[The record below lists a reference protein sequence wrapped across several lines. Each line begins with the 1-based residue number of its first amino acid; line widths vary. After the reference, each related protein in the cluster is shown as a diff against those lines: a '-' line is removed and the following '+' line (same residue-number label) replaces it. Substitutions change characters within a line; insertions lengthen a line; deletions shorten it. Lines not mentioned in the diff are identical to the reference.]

1 MKRKICICGHFGFG
15 QNLLN
20 GQTVKT
26 KIMYEWL
33 SNKFGDEVVTID
45 THGSKTKQIVA
56 VLKSIKMLRRCENI
70 IILPAHNGIKIFAPI
85 LAFFNRI
92 YKRKLQYVVIGGWLP
107 DFIKNKKF
115 LTKSL
120 KEFSTIYVETKIMKR
135 HLLEQNFENIQVM
148 PNCKNL
154 KVLSKDEMLCSN
166 EKPFKIC
173 TFSRVMREKGIADIV
188 ELIREINQQA
198 DAIIYELDI
207 YGQIDIG
214 QQEWFENLSREF
226 PSYIKYKGQV
236 AFDKSVEVLKGY
248 FLLVFPTRFY
258 TEGIPG
264 TIIDAYAAGVPV
276 VASRWESFEDIVE
289 EGVTGFGYEFD
300 NISELKNKLLEI
312 AESPWSINNMKENC
326 LIKANDYEVNRV
338 FADLVI

>member
-1 MKRKICICGHFGFG
+1 MCGHFGFG

-85 LAFFNRI
+85 LAFFNQI

-120 KEFSTIYVETKIMKR
+120 KKFSTIYVETKIMKR

-154 KVLSKDEMLCSN
+154 QVLSKDEMLCSN

-188 ELIREINQQA
+188 ESIREINQQA

-214 QQEWFENLSREF
+214 QQEWFENLSREL

-312 AESPWSINNMKENC
+312 AENPLSINNMKENC
-326 LIKANDYEVNRV
+326 LIKANDYEVDRV